1 MSTTELL
8 NIITAAVVIASPL
21 LTSVFTHTNMTSR
34 TKNTIAMIV
43 SLAIAVGY
51 EALSGGIS
59 DWTSIA
65 YAFPVVYGLQQA
77 VYNTLLKTAATTIE
91 ANVGVVSK
99 TTGSSAVQSEAVTT
113 TAVDGSE
120 VVLAVPVNE
129 TPAKG

>member
-1 MSTTELL
+1 MDTSVLL

-21 LTSVFTHTNMTSR
+21 LTSVFTHTGMTSR
-34 TKNTIAMIV
+34 TKNTVAMIV

-51 EALSGGIS
+51 ELFTGGIS
-59 DWTSIA
+59 DWTNVV
-65 YAFPVVYGLQQA
+65 YAFPIVYGLQQA
-77 VYNTLLKTAATTIE
+77 VYNTLLKAVATNIE

-99 TTGSSAVQSEAVTT
+99 TTGSGVQSEAVTT
-113 TAVDGSE
+113 TAADGSE